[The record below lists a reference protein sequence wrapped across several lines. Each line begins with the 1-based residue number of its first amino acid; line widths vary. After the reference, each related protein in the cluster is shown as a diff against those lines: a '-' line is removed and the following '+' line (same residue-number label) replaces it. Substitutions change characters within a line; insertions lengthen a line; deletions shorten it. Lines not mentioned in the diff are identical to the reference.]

1 MKSPAFISYARADSD
16 FVLRLAG
23 DLKQRGASVWLDQ
36 SDITPGQPWDREV
49 ERALTACSELLVMLS
64 PASVES
70 QNVMDEVAFALD
82 EGKTV
87 IPVLYSNCR
96 IPFRL
101 RRLEYVDL
109 KSDYKA
115 GLGKLLYALAPGRQA
130 AAAASAAQDSSEAV
144 GQAVVAALSTPATPA
159 AGMNEAVGSRRK
171 LWARTAIGRLEML
184 AGAVV
189 LVIVVSTAVY
199 RSHRHPPADRPEPG
213 SSYLP
218 APQTIDNSK
227 GTAPIRATA
236 APHFGDTRVNAKDGL
251 IYVWIPHG
259 KFTMGCS
266 PGDGGCGDEER
277 PPHEVTLTKAF
288 WIGQTE
294 VTQEAYQR
302 VIGKN
307 PSHFK
312 GAKIPV
318 GYVDWSE
325 AGAFCRAAG
334 GRLPT
339 EAEWEYAARAGDER
353 NRYGDL
359 EMIAWSKGN
368 SGGQGHEAGQKTPNA
383 WGLFDMIG
391 NVWEWVADSYADYP
405 SGSVTDPRGPR
416 VGGDKVQRGGA
427 WDTISGFATV
437 SHRAAAGQFGVSDNT
452 GFRCALD

>member
-1 MKSPAFISYARADSD
+1 VKNPAFISYARTDSD

-23 DLKQRGASVWLDQ
+23 DLKQRGANVWLDQ
-36 SDITPGQPWDREV
+36 LDIAPGRPWDREV
-49 ERALTACSELLVMLS
+49 ERALTACSELVVILS

-109 KSDYKA
+109 KLDSKA
-115 GLGKLLYALAPGRQA
+115 GLEKLLDALAPSRQA
-130 AAAASAAQDSSEAV
+130 AAAASAAQDSSEPA
-144 GQAVVAALSTPATPA
+144 GQTLGAALSTPAIPA
-159 AGMNEAVGSRRK
+159 AGTNEPVGCRRR
-171 LWARTAIGRLEML
+171 LWARTAIGKLEVL
-184 AGAVV
+184 AGAVA
-189 LVIVVSTAVY
+189 LVIVVSAAVY
-199 RSHRHPPADRPEPG
+199 RSYRHQPADRPEAGAP
-213 SSYLP
+213 SLR
-218 APQTIDNSK
+218 APQTIDKSK
-227 GTAPIRATA
+227 GTELIRATT
-236 APHFGDTRVNAKDGL
+236 APHLGDTRVNAKDGL

-266 PGDGGCGDEER
+266 PGDSGCGDDER
-277 PPHEVTLTKAF
+277 PPHEVTFTKGF

-312 GAKIPV
+312 AAKIPV

-325 AGAFCRAAG
+325 AGGFCHAAG

-353 NRYGDL
+353 SRYGDL
-359 EMIAWSKGN
+359 ETIAWYKGN
-368 SGGQGHEAGQKTPNA
+368 SAEQVHEAGQKTSNA
-383 WGLFDMIG
+383 WGLFDMVG

-405 SGSVTDPRGPR
+405 SGSVTDPRGPPG
-416 VGGDKVQRGGA
+416 GGDKVQRGGA

-437 SHRAAAGQFGVSDNT
+437 SHRAAAGQFGVGDNT
-452 GFRCALD
+452 GFRCAAD